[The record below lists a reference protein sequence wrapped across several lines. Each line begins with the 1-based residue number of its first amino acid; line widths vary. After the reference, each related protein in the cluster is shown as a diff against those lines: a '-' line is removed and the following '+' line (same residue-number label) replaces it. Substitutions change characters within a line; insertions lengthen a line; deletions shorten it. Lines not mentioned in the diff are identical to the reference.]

1 MKKSISFLGYLKI
14 PYEQYKSVSF
24 LFDLMQILVRNC
36 SYYDFMMSL
45 YQSSMENNDRI
56 ELNYLNGLKNI
67 FYFTF

>member
-24 LFDLMQILVRNC
+24 IF
-36 SYYDFMMSL
+36 
-45 YQSSMENNDRI
+45 

>member
-14 PYEQYKSVSF
+14 PYDQYKSVSF
-24 LFDLMQILVRNC
+24 LFDLMQI
-36 SYYDFMMSL
+36 
-45 YQSSMENNDRI
+45 NDRI